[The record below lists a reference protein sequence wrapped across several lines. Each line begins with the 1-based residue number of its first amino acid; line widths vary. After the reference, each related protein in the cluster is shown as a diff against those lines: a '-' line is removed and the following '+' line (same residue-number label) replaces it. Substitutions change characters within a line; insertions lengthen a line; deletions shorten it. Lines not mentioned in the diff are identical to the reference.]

1 MERPDQTWFSERL
14 RQFLE
19 ERHPSQPRYRRMI
32 ERRSRL
38 AFEGYSQSLEAGVPV
53 DQAIRVADRI
63 LFRGLLFSPYD
74 TVHLILETDYPA
86 IPQSQRQAVALKLTR
101 ICSPIFERT
110 PLGDDY
116 AQRPE
121 FRLLKERLRRPSAG
135 GSMKT
140 ECRATRVPNARHLS
154 RNTSNNHLSITFS
167 NHYNHEKPNFCD
179 GGSRRCAACFVQQG
193 NRDD

>member
-1 MERPDQTWFSERL
+1 
-14 RQFLE
+14 
-19 ERHPSQPRYRRMI
+19 MI

-86 IPQSQRQAVALKLTR
+86 IPPPSQRQAVALKLTR
-101 ICSPIFERT
+101 ICSLIFERT
-110 PLGDDY
+110 PLGDDF

-121 FRLLKERLRRPSAG
+121 SRLLKERLRRAIRRWIDENG
-135 GSMKT
+135 
-140 ECRATRVPNARHLS
+140 VPGYQSPERPAPLS
-154 RNTSNNHLSITFS
+154 KRF
-167 NHYNHEKPNFCD
+167 K
-179 GGSRRCAACFVQQG
+179 
-193 NRDD
+193 

>member
-1 MERPDQTWFSERL
+1 MMERPDQTWFSERL
-14 RQFLE
+14 RQFLK

-86 IPQSQRQAVALKLTR
+86 IPQSQRQTVALKLTR

-110 PLGDDY
+110 PLGDDF
-116 AQRPE
+116 ALRPE
-121 FRLLKERLRRPSAG
+121 FRLLKERLRRAIRRWIDENGVPGYQSPERPSPLA
-135 GSMKT
+135 K
-140 ECRATRVPNARHLS
+140 H
-154 RNTSNNHLSITFS
+154 F
-167 NHYNHEKPNFCD
+167 K
-179 GGSRRCAACFVQQG
+179 
-193 NRDD
+193 

>member
-1 MERPDQTWFSERL
+1 
-14 RQFLE
+14 
-19 ERHPSQPRYRRMI
+19 MI

-86 IPQSQRQAVALKLTR
+86 IPQSQRQTVALKLTQ

-121 FRLLKERLRRPSAG
+121 FRLFKERLRRAIRRWIDENGVPGYQRPERPSPLA
-135 GSMKT
+135 K
-140 ECRATRVPNARHLS
+140 H
-154 RNTSNNHLSITFS
+154 F
-167 NHYNHEKPNFCD
+167 K
-179 GGSRRCAACFVQQG
+179 
-193 NRDD
+193 

>member
-1 MERPDQTWFSERL
+1 
-14 RQFLE
+14 
-19 ERHPSQPRYRRMI
+19 MI

-86 IPQSQRQAVALKLTR
+86 IPQSQRQTVALKLTR

-110 PLGDDY
+110 PLGDDFV
-116 AQRPE
+116 QRPSSGCS
-121 FRLLKERLRRPSAG
+121 RSGSDGPSAG
-135 GSMKT
+135 GSTKT
-140 ECRATRVPNARHLS
+140 ECRATRVRTPGSSLETLQITNF
-154 RNTSNNHLSITFS
+154 SITFQILQ
-167 NHYNHEKPNFCD
+167 P
-179 GGSRRCAACFVQQG
+179 
-193 NRDD
+193 

>member
-1 MERPDQTWFSERL
+1 
-14 RQFLE
+14 
-19 ERHPSQPRYRRMI
+19 MI

-86 IPQSQRQAVALKLTR
+86 IPQSQRQTVALKLTR

-110 PLGDDY
+110 PLGDDFV
-116 AQRPE
+116 QRPE
-121 FRLLKERLRRPSAG
+121 FRLLKGGSDGLSAG
-135 GSMKT
+135 GLTRT
-140 ECRATRVPNARHLS
+140 ECRATRVPNARRLS
-154 RNTSNNHLSITFS
+154 ETLQITNFSITFQILQ
-167 NHYNHEKPNFCD
+167 P
-179 GGSRRCAACFVQQG
+179 
-193 NRDD
+193 

>member
-1 MERPDQTWFSERL
+1 MEQPDQTWFSERL

-19 ERHPSQPRYRRMI
+19 ERHPSQPRYRRKI
-32 ERRSRL
+32 ERRRRL

-74 TVHLILETDYPA
+74 TVHLFLVKKYLV
-86 IPQSQRQAVALKLTR
+86 IPHSLCQTVSLKLIR

-110 PLGDDY
+110 PLGDDF

-121 FRLLKERLRRPSAG
+121 FRLLKERLRRAIRRWIDENG
-135 GSMKT
+135 
-140 ECRATRVPNARHLS
+140 VPGYQSLERPAPLS
-154 RNTSNNHLSITFS
+154 KRF
-167 NHYNHEKPNFCD
+167 K
-179 GGSRRCAACFVQQG
+179 
-193 NRDD
+193 

>member
-1 MERPDQTWFSERL
+1 MMERPDQRWFSERL

-86 IPQSQRQAVALKLTR
+86 IPQSQRQTVALKLTR

-110 PLGDDY
+110 PLGMTMPSVPNSGCSRSGSDG
-116 AQRPE
+116 
-121 FRLLKERLRRPSAG
+121 PSAG
-135 GSMKT
+135 GST
-140 ECRATRVPNARHLS
+140 RTVCRATRALNARHLS
-154 RNTSNNHLSITFS
+154 RNTSNNHLSNTF
-167 NHYNHEKPNFCD
+167 
-179 GGSRRCAACFVQQG
+179 QI
-193 NRDD
+193 

>member
-1 MERPDQTWFSERL
+1 
-14 RQFLE
+14 
-19 ERHPSQPRYRRMI
+19 MI

-38 AFEGYSQSLEAGVPV
+38 AFEGYRQSLEAGVPV

-110 PLGDDY
+110 PLGDDF

-121 FRLLKERLRRPSAG
+121 FRLLKERLRRA
-135 GSMKT
+135 
-140 ECRATRVPNARHLS
+140 
-154 RNTSNNHLSITFS
+154 I
-167 NHYNHEKPNFCD
+167 
-179 GGSRRCAACFVQQG
+179 RR
-193 NRDD
+193 

>member
-1 MERPDQTWFSERL
+1 
-14 RQFLE
+14 
-19 ERHPSQPRYRRMI
+19 MI

-38 AFEGYSQSLEAGVPV
+38 SFEFYSQSLEAGVPV

-86 IPQSQRQAVALKLTR
+86 IPQSQRQTVALKLTQ

-121 FRLLKERLRRPSAG
+121 FRLFKERLRRAIRRWIDENGVPGYQSPERPSPLA
-135 GSMKT
+135 K
-140 ECRATRVPNARHLS
+140 H
-154 RNTSNNHLSITFS
+154 F
-167 NHYNHEKPNFCD
+167 K
-179 GGSRRCAACFVQQG
+179 
-193 NRDD
+193 

>member
-1 MERPDQTWFSERL
+1 MERPNQTWFSERL

-38 AFEGYSQSLEAGVPV
+38 AFEGYSQSLEAGVSV

-86 IPQSQRQAVALKLTR
+86 IPQSQRQTVALKLTR
-101 ICSPIFERT
+101 ICTPIFERT

-121 FRLLKERLRRPSAG
+121 FRLLKERLRRAIRRWIDENGVPGYQSPERPSPLA
-135 GSMKT
+135 K
-140 ECRATRVPNARHLS
+140 H
-154 RNTSNNHLSITFS
+154 F
-167 NHYNHEKPNFCD
+167 K
-179 GGSRRCAACFVQQG
+179 
-193 NRDD
+193 

>member
-19 ERHPSQPRYRRMI
+19 ERHPSQSRYRRMI

-38 AFEGYSQSLEAGVPV
+38 AFEGYSQSLDAGVPV

-86 IPQSQRQAVALKLTR
+86 IPQSQRQTVALKLTR

-110 PLGDDY
+110 PLGDDF

-121 FRLLKERLRRPSAG
+121 FRLLKERLRRAIRRWIDENGVPGYQSPERPSPLA
-135 GSMKT
+135 K
-140 ECRATRVPNARHLS
+140 H
-154 RNTSNNHLSITFS
+154 F
-167 NHYNHEKPNFCD
+167 K
-179 GGSRRCAACFVQQG
+179 
-193 NRDD
+193 

>member
-1 MERPDQTWFSERL
+1 MEQPDQTWFSERL

-86 IPQSQRQAVALKLTR
+86 IPQSQRQTVALKLTR

-110 PLGDDY
+110 PLGDDFV
-116 AQRPE
+116 QRPE
-121 FRLLKERLRRPSAG
+121 FRLLKERLRRAIRRWIDENGVPGYQSPERPS
-135 GSMKT
+135 
-140 ECRATRVPNARHLS
+140 PLS
-154 RNTSNNHLSITFS
+154 KHF
-167 NHYNHEKPNFCD
+167 K
-179 GGSRRCAACFVQQG
+179 
-193 NRDD
+193 

>member
-1 MERPDQTWFSERL
+1 
-14 RQFLE
+14 
-19 ERHPSQPRYRRMI
+19 MI

-86 IPQSQRQAVALKLTR
+86 IPQSQRQTVALKLTR

-110 PLGDDY
+110 PLGDDF
-116 AQRPE
+116 AQRSE
-121 FRLLKERLRRPSAG
+121 FRLLKERLRRAIRRWIDENG
-135 GSMKT
+135 
-140 ECRATRVPNARHLS
+140 VPGYQSPERPAPLS
-154 RNTSNNHLSITFS
+154 KRF
-167 NHYNHEKPNFCD
+167 K
-179 GGSRRCAACFVQQG
+179 
-193 NRDD
+193 